1 MDSSPSKRR
10 RTSPSTSI
18 AVTAEN
24 TYFDQIPQNGGTPS
38 KRRLSLMS
46 PTKASLARFYPSL
59 LPRAKSAEP
68 PRPVSREKHA
78 SIKKHTVGEG
88 ATNRTRAY
96 IAGAALEGLRSPTNG
111 MENGHGLLV
120 TPSRRSQ
127 MPGDGNESIDQD
139 QSMMNSEI
147 RASPPEEVRYEG
159 TAVSDT
165 NGGQQ
170 DPVAD
175 ALDMKTI
182 GVTTIPDSQ
191 SPQVPST
198 PTQRTACVPTSGMGI
213 GEDGEPSLPS
223 TPSQLGLEPP
233 RERPKGLLF
242 DSPSKRLRRKG
253 RSTAKSSSLKS
264 PAVIPEHSMQRQK
277 TPVASLGPRRYIANT
292 PKPPPRPEEVYL
304 VQLRNRLSDLEKQLQ
319 DIEDKLLRQLLLSS
333 WQQDRSKEGK
343 DTAKRRKD
351 VVQRSTKIVQLR
363 DEVLQIEAAH
373 STDQGLAGVEAIDRE
388 RSSTKAATLTQRLA
402 NFLPFA
408 IKAPPSESRPPSPK
422 NKTVTQILDLDKLQS
437 NSGPIQ
443 SATEPFTI
451 TTSDAL
457 LLPSTEDKSPL
468 QRQKVTLSTPHLSL
482 TCDLQ
487 LTANTATQEISQLDV
502 QALSSWAEPELGS
515 WLRQPHD
522 KMELAALGRA
532 FGHYWEAAQRRSQYR
547 FSCREDFK
555 DLVADAPSESTH
567 SPRSYL
573 GTQDLVLSR
582 SNVQLKFHWS
592 ISIDDDGKVNDQSSV
607 SPSFP
612 PAWRQQQG
620 PDDWG
625 QLAKISDAFAMLV
638 EDRGIAEAIGMIC
651 KIVFP
656 I

>member
-24 TYFDQIPQNGGTPS
+24 TYFDQIPQNGATPN

-88 ATNRTRAY
+88 ATNRTRVY

-165 NGGQQ
+165 NRGQQ

-175 ALDMKTI
+175 ALDMKTT
-182 GVTTIPDSQ
+182 GVTIIPDSQ
-191 SPQVPST
+191 NPQVPST
-198 PTQRTACVPTSGMGI
+198 PTQRAACVPTSGMGI

-253 RSTAKSSSLKS
+253 RSTAKSSPLKS

-292 PKPPPRPEEVYL
+292 PKPPPRPEEVHL

-351 VVQRSTKIVQLR
+351 VVRRSTKIVQLR
-363 DEVLQIEAAH
+363 DEVLQIEAAQ
-373 STDQGLAGVEAIDRE
+373 STDQDLAGVEAIDRE
-388 RSSTKAATLTQRLA
+388 RASTKAPTLAQRLA

-408 IKAPPSESRPPSPK
+408 SKAPPSESRPPSPK
-422 NKTVTQILDLDKLQS
+422 NKTVTQIPDLDKLQF
-437 NSGPIQ
+437 NSEPVQ
-443 SATEPFTI
+443 STTEPFTI
-451 TTSDAL
+451 TTSDTL
-457 LLPSTEDKSPL
+457 LLPSTEDKNLL
-468 QRQKVTLSTPHLSL
+468 QRQKVTLSTPHHSL

-487 LTANTATQEISQLDV
+487 LTANIATQEISQLDL

-522 KMELAALGRA
+522 KMELAVLGRA
-532 FGHYWEAAQRRSQYR
+532 FGRYWEAAQRRSQCWI
-547 FSCREDFK
+547 SCREDFK

-567 SPRSYL
+567 NPHSYL
-573 GTQDLVLSR
+573 STQDLVLAR
-582 SNVQLKFHWS
+582 SNVQLKFHWG
-592 ISIDDDGKVNDQSSV
+592 ISIDDDSKVNDQSSV

-612 PAWRQQQG
+612 PAWQQQQG

-625 QLAKISDAFAMLV
+625 QLAKIGDAFAMLV
-638 EDRGIAEAIGMIC
+638 EDRGIAEAVGMIC